1 MKKGLVRPVRL
12 ALAALVVVALAGCAA
27 SGNALATHSSNFG
40 FWYGLWHGFITPVT
54 FIVSLFSDSV
64 GIYEVHNVGGWYD
77 FGFMLGVSFV
87 FGSVLGGS
95 GAARNAR
102 SGARSAG

>member
-1 MKKGLVRPVRL
+1 MSRGLGRLVRLVL
-12 ALAALVVVALAGCAA
+12 AGVVIVALAGCAA
-27 SGNALATHSSNFG
+27 SGNEVASHGSDVG

-54 FIVSLFSDSV
+54 FIVSLFTDTV

-77 FGFMLGVSFV
+77 FGFMIGVSFV

-95 GAARNAR
+95 GAARSAR
-102 SGARSAG
+102 SGARSAH